1 MSDWQTP
8 TGGGILAVLLALW
21 GRLAYVRR
29 KNSDAVKDA
38 EDSTSASYVGQLH
51 ENWQAAEKLA
61 KTNYGMYVA
70 ELRRADG
77 LQGEVNELKKDL
89 ADFRRQIERLT
100 NIVIA
105 DHPEFKEVLRRTG
118 FGELPP

>member
-1 MSDWQTP
+1 MSDWQAP
-8 TGGGILAVLLALW
+8 TAGGIVAVLIGLW

-38 EDSTSASYVGQLH
+38 EDSTSASYVSKLH

-61 KTNYGMYVA
+61 RTNYEMYVA
-70 ELRRADG
+70 ELRRADA
-77 LQGEVNELKKDL
+77 LQGEVNALK
-89 ADFRRQIERLT
+89 ADALEMRRQVERLT
-100 NIVIA
+100 KIVIA

-118 FGELPP
+118 FGELET

>member
-8 TGGGILAVLLALW
+8 AGGGILALLVAIW

-29 KNSDAVKDA
+29 KNSDSVKDA
-38 EDSTSASYVGQLH
+38 EDSTSAQYVGKLH
-51 ENWQAAEKLA
+51 DNWLAAEKLA
-61 KTNYGMYVA
+61 KTNYDLYVS
-70 ELRRADG
+70 ELRRADA
-77 LQGEVNELKKDL
+77 LQSQVSALKEDL
-89 ADFRRQIERLT
+89 LEMRRQVERLT

-118 FGELPP
+118 FGGLPS